1 MSDTVFCRKFKEELP
16 KMIRPPY
23 PGPKGEELF
32 NSVSKKAWDEWTA
45 LQTTLINEKQLDLSK
60 KDDRNYLNT
69 QLELFLNNDNHDTAA
84 VSYTHL
90 TLPTIRSV

>member
-1 MSDTVFCRKFKEELP
+1 
-16 KMIRPPY
+16 MIRPPY

-45 LQTTLINEKQLDLSK
+45 LQTTLINEKQLVSFK

-69 QLELFLNNDNHDTAA
+69 QELFLDNDNHDTAEGFKE
-84 VSYTHL
+84 L
-90 TLPTIRSV
+90 

>member
-23 PGPKGEELF
+23 PGPKGEVLF
-32 NSVSKKAWDEWTA
+32 NTVSKKAWDEWTA

-69 QLELFLNNDNHDTAA
+69 QLELFLNNGNHDTAEGFKE
-84 VSYTHL
+84 L
-90 TLPTIRSV
+90 

>member
-69 QLELFLNNDNHDTAA
+69 QLELFLNNGNHDTAEGFKE
-84 VSYTHL
+84 L
-90 TLPTIRSV
+90 

>member
-1 MSDTVFCRKFKEELP
+1 MSDKVFCRKFKEELP

-69 QLELFLNNDNHDTAA
+69 QLELFLDNENFQKMCRK
-84 VSYTHL
+84 
-90 TLPTIRSV
+90 IFGNI

>member
-1 MSDTVFCRKFKEELP
+1 MSDTGFCRKFKEELP

-69 QLELFLNNDNHDTAA
+69 QLELFLDNENYDTAEGFKE
-84 VSYTHL
+84 L
-90 TLPTIRSV
+90 

>member
-1 MSDTVFCRKFKEELP
+1 MSYTVFCRKFKEELP

-69 QLELFLNNDNHDTAA
+69 QLELFLDNENHDTAEGFNE
-84 VSYTHL
+84 L
-90 TLPTIRSV
+90 

>member
-1 MSDTVFCRKFKEELP
+1 MSDKVFCRKFKEELP

-32 NSVSKKAWDEWTA
+32 NSVSRKAWDEWTA

-69 QLELFLNNDNHDTAA
+69 QLELFLDNENYDTAEGFKE
-84 VSYTHL
+84 L
-90 TLPTIRSV
+90 

>member
-1 MSDTVFCRKFKEELP
+1 MSETVFCRKFKEELP

-69 QLELFLNNDNHDTAA
+69 QLELFLDNENYDTAEGFKE
-84 VSYTHL
+84 L
-90 TLPTIRSV
+90 

>member
-32 NSVSKKAWDEWTA
+32 ISVSKKASDEWTA
-45 LQTTLINEKQLDLSK
+45 LPTTLINEKQLDHSK

-69 QLELFLNNDNHDTAA
+69 QLELFLDNENYDTAEGFKE
-84 VSYTHL
+84 L
-90 TLPTIRSV
+90 

>member
-69 QLELFLNNDNHDTAA
+69 QLELFLDNENYDTAEGFKE
-84 VSYTHL
+84 L
-90 TLPTIRSV
+90 

>member
-1 MSDTVFCRKFKEELP
+1 MSDKVFCRKFKEELP

-32 NSVSKKAWDEWTA
+32 NTVSKKAWDEWTA

-69 QLELFLNNDNHDTAA
+69 QLELFLDNENHDTAD
-84 VSYTHL
+84 VFKEL
-90 TLPTIRSV
+90 

>member
-1 MSDTVFCRKFKEELP
+1 
-16 KMIRPPY
+16 MIRPPY

-69 QLELFLNNDNHDTAA
+69 QLELFLNNGNHDTAEGFKE
-84 VSYTHL
+84 L
-90 TLPTIRSV
+90 

>member
-1 MSDTVFCRKFKEELP
+1 MSDKVFCRKFKEELP

-32 NSVSKKAWDEWTA
+32 NTVSKKAWDEWTA

-69 QLELFLNNDNHDTAA
+69 QLELFLDNENYDTAEGFKE
-84 VSYTHL
+84 L
-90 TLPTIRSV
+90 